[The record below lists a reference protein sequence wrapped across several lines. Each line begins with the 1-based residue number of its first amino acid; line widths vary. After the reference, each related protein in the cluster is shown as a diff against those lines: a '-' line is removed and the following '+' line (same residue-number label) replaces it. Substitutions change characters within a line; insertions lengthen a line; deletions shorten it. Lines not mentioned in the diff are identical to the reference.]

1 MSPDA
6 PITPDLLLRLRLVVA
21 RYGEMDLARWWN
33 TRGQLGSYGASALK
47 RGFPRTHHFAQA
59 RSVFTV
65 ASERCRQVFNPAG
78 CVTLWRMTDDIEG
91 GFEAEWEHWL
101 DNAGEWSPFF
111 ESIRPLSLEC
121 DLAATLRRLGLA
133 GDDDLEELRDLRAGS
148 GSRSVQLASPF
159 SGSQRDVRL
168 LALAFSKGEP
178 GSLVVPYARTAAD
191 AL

>member
-1 MSPDA
+1 MTPEAS
-6 PITPDLLLRLRLVVA
+6 ITPDLLLRLRLVVA

-65 ASERCRQVFNPAG
+65 ASERCRQVFDPAL

-101 DNAGEWSPFF
+101 DRADEWSPFF
-111 ESIRPLSLEC
+111 ESIRSLSIDA
-121 DLAATLRRLGLA
+121 DLATTLYRLGLA
-133 GDDDLEELRDLRAGS
+133 GDDDLEALKELKPGS
-148 GSRSVQLASPF
+148 GSRSIQLASPF
-159 SGSQRDVRL
+159 SGSPSDVRL
-168 LALAFSKGEP
+168 LALAFSRGEP
-178 GSLVVPYARTAAD
+178 GSLVVPYARTV
-191 AL
+191 